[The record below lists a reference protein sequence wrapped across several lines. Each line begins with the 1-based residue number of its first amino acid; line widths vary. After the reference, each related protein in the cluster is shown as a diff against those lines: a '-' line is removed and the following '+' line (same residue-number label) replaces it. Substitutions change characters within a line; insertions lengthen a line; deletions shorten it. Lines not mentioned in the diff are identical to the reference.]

1 MPPPPDPSKSP
12 GGAAI
17 QARIELALRELSI
30 SQAHLAAVAPQIA
43 ASLLLRGDSPPGLN
57 SSLFDFRRKVVAV
70 VEHFTGAGLTL
81 PVYLRAALRQP
92 SLFYQSP
99 ATIIGNV
106 EGVAKHFKPHGLALP
121 AYLRA
126 IRRQPQLFYQSPT
139 TITSNIEGIVN
150 HFAGHGL
157 TLPAYLRAALR
168 QPSLFTL
175 LPTTV
180 IANIVTVAEHFQ
192 PHGLTLPAYL
202 GAALRQPS
210 LFYQAPATVIAK
222 IEAVAEHFV
231 PQGLAL
237 QDYLQ
242 AAVKHPSLFYQLPG
256 TIIRH
261 VNTLISMYQE
271 GLLTLPGDRAA
282 PPDQPMKPLFR
293 FLMKHP
299 ARLTQA
305 DDNYALRATYA
316 RRFPNR
322 LGAIALLCRP
332 RQQLEQE
339 LALSL
344 GKACPP
350 GKGKKLIIDTKESH
364 LGRIESIDQ
373 ETPS

>member
-17 QARIELALRELSI
+17 QARIEQALRELSI

-157 TLPAYLRAALR
+157 TLPAYLR
-168 QPSLFTL
+168 
-175 LPTTV
+175 
-180 IANIVTVAEHFQ
+180 
-192 PHGLTLPAYL
+192 
-202 GAALRQPS
+202 AALRQPS